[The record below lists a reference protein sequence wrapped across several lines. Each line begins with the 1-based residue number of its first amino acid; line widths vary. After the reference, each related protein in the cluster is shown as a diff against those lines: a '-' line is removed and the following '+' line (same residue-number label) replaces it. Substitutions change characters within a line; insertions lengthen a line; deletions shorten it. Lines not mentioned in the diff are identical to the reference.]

1 MTEDNAAASAPAAAI
16 AAPNVVSGAAVE
28 TAVPPSQVIQQHAI
42 AHAPAPITQL
52 TDYSPRSAFMPR
64 PRPFLMDVPLFAGVK
79 EDALAA
85 LEISATEHVFHRGQ
99 DIVREG
105 AFGHHLFI
113 LARGSVEVVKG
124 EGNNQVKL
132 ADFKRL
138 DFFGE
143 LCLVESVLRTAT
155 VRAKEPTLVYS
166 ISSATLHKFGVFWP
180 ADHAIIIE
188 NLVRVLSSRLRR
200 IDNLYAAKA
209 F

>member
-1 MTEDNAAASAPAAAI
+1 MTEDSEARTDIATEAPPVGAAVSSVEPTVADEGTGVALPGDAAAASP
-16 AAPNVVSGAAVE
+16 PL
-28 TAVPPSQVIQQHAI
+28 VPF
-42 AHAPAPITQL
+42 
-52 TDYSPRSAFMPR
+52 YSPRSAFMPR
-64 PRPFLMDVPLFAGVK
+64 PRPFLSDVPLFNGVC

-85 LEISATEHVFHRGQ
+85 LEISATEHVFHRNQ
-99 DIVREG
+99 EIVREG

-124 EGNNQVKL
+124 EGNAQVKL
-132 ADFKRL
+132 AEFKRL

-188 NLVRVLSSRLRR
+188 NLVRVLSGRLRR